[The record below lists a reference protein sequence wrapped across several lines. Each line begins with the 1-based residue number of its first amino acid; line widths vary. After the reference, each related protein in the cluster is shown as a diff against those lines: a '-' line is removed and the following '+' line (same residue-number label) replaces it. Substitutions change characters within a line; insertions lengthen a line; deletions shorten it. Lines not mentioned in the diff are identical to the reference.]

1 MCNDEVNGS
10 NFLRQG
16 NEHKLT
22 GVRGGGV
29 QCRVC
34 GGAGSWK
41 LGF

>member
-22 GVRGGGV
+22 GVGGGV